1 MPTIQIETEQL
12 LHAALRLPTPELKQ
26 FITRLLSLK
35 AREDAPVLSG
45 REYELL
51 LKVSQGLPPAMQQRL
66 NELIDKRQSHLITE
80 AELEELIQLSHQ
92 VETFDGKRLEN
103 LIELA
108 QIRHVSLEA
117 LIKQLGLKPVP
128 HD

>member
-1 MPTIQIETEQL
+1 MSTSKTEQL

-35 AREDAPVLSG
+35 ARENAPVLSE

-51 LKVSQGLPPAMQQRL
+51 LKVNQGLPPAMQQRL
-66 NELIDKRQSHLITE
+66 NELIDKRQSYTITD
-80 AELEELIQLSHQ
+80 AELQELIQLTHQ
-92 VETFDGKRLEN
+92 VEAFDGKRLES
-103 LIELA
+103 LVELA
-108 QIRHVSLEA
+108 HLRQVPLEK
-117 LIKQLGLKPVP
+117 LITQLGLKPVP